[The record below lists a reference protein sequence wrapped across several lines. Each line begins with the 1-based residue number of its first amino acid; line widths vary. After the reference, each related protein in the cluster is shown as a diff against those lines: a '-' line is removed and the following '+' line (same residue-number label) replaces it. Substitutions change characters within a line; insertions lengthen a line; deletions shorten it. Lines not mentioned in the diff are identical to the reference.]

1 MKKRFT
7 RVLITGMALAGLTTA
22 GAISAEPAEA
32 ALTTHCVGEDAGV
45 TVPGDLLVP
54 RGKACALDDT
64 TINGNVRIA
73 AGADL
78 VGQNLTINGR
88 VVIQGDGYLDLV
100 DSAIDGNIVNR
111 GSFGVY
117 LDATDARAYTA
128 KSNVNPE
135 SFLWTYETDFSGR
148 IAATG
153 GSFLLESSFAHRYVQ
168 TTDTQYTDI
177 VDSVVGGT
185 LTVTGAE
192 NGAMVCG
199 SEIDGHATFASTG
212 LGVQLGA
219 TGSLDQCDLGPS
231 VWGGNVLISG
241 TTGTVEVADNIIRGN
256 LEGTGNDSVSA
267 GDNRVRG
274 DLKGQF
280 AEVEEQSLMQ
290 MQRQAQP
297 DPEAEAGRQKL
308 EELRTERLN
317 NAEKLAE
324 AAGPANL

>member
-1 MKKRFT
+1 
-7 RVLITGMALAGLTTA
+7 
-22 GAISAEPAEA
+22 EA

-148 IAATG
+148 SASTG
-153 GSFLLESSFAHRYVQ
+153 CSFLLASSFDHRYVQ

-177 VDSVVGGT
+177 VSSVVAGN
-185 LTVTGAE
+185 LTVTTA
-192 NGAMVCG
+192 V
-199 SEIDGHATFASTG
+199 
-212 LGVQLGA
+212 
-219 TGSLDQCDLGPS
+219 
-231 VWGGNVLISG
+231 
-241 TTGTVEVADNIIRGN
+241 
-256 LEGTGNDSVSA
+256 
-267 GDNRVRG
+267 
-274 DLKGQF
+274 
-280 AEVEEQSLMQ
+280 
-290 MQRQAQP
+290 
-297 DPEAEAGRQKL
+297 
-308 EELRTERLN
+308 
-317 NAEKLAE
+317 
-324 AAGPANL
+324 